1 MFTQEQNEEIR
12 KVINVF
18 DDYIRETPYFDLVWS
33 DKLGYV
39 MLNGITDDGD
49 DFYIAPAI
57 LRDGATLFDHII
69 RFISTDLMKREGKP
83 SDLTLCGT
91 AEQQEIRDTL
101 SPYTEQLPEYGYL
114 VDELFAKY
122 E

>member
-57 LRDGATLFDHII
+57 LRDGATLVDHII

-91 AEQQEIRDTL
+91 AEQHEIRDTL

>member
-1 MFTQEQNEEIR
+1 MYTQEQNEEIR
-12 KVINVF
+12 KVINAF
-18 DDYIRETPYFDLVWS
+18 DDYIRETPYFDIVWS

-39 MLNGITDDGD
+39 MLNGITDDGND
-49 DFYIAPAI
+49 LYISPAI
-57 LRDGATLFDHII
+57 LRDGANLFDQII

-83 SDLTLCGT
+83 CNLALCGQT
-91 AEQQEIRDTL
+91 EQKEIRDAL